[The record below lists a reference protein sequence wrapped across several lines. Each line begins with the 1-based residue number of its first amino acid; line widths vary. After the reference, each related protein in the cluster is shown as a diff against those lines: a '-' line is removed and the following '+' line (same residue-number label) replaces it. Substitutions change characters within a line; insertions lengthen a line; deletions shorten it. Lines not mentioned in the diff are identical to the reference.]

1 MSRIAFVFPGQG
13 AQYVGMGVDLAAAY
27 PEARALLE
35 EADRRLGYAL
45 SKLMAEGPEEQLKQ
59 TEHTQP
65 AIVAHSLAAWTVL
78 TSEGV
83 HPEMVA
89 GHSVGEYAALAA
101 SGAVK
106 AAEAIE
112 LVRVRGQ
119 LMQAAGPGTMAAVL
133 GIDLEGAEKLCAAVA
148 SEGVVEVA
156 NLNCPGQVVISG
168 SPEGVAAAGKR
179 AAEFGGR
186 RVMPLAVSGAF
197 HSSLMQPAAARLAE
211 ALDAQAFAEPTVAL
225 VANVSASP
233 IRSGSALRDV
243 LKQQIV
249 SRVRWED
256 SIRAMIAA
264 GIDTFVEIGPGT
276 ALCGMIKKIDKDV
289 RTANVADVASL
300 EQTLELIKGV
310 TSWKPS

>member
-13 AQYVGMGVDLAAAY
+13 AQFVGMGVDLAAAF
-27 PEARALLE
+27 PSARAVLQ
-35 EADRRLGYAL
+35 EADRRLGYEL

-78 TSEGV
+78 TEKGIR
-83 HPEMVA
+83 PEMVA

-101 SGAVK
+101 SGAVTP
-106 AAEAIE
+106 AEAIS
-112 LVRVRGQ
+112 LVRRRGQ
-119 LMQAAGPGTMAAVL
+119 LMQAAGQELPGTMAAVL
-133 GIDLEGAEKLCAAVA
+133 GIELEGAEKLCEACQA
-148 SEGVVEVA
+148 EGVVEVA

-197 HSSLMQPAAARLAE
+197 HSSLMQPAAGRLAVE
-211 ALDAQAFAEPTVAL
+211 LDAAGVVEARVPL
-225 VANVSASP
+225 VANVSA
-233 IRSGSALRDV
+233 RALTNAEALRTA
-243 LKQQIV
+243 LKEQIV

-256 SIRAMIAA
+256 SIRAMRAA
-264 GIDTFVEIGPGT
+264 GIDTFIEIGPGT
-276 ALCGMIKKIDKDV
+276 ALCGMIKKIDKDA
-289 RTANVADVASL
+289 RTANVGDVASL
-300 EQTLELIKGV
+300 EKTLELLRLAVG
-310 TSWKPS
+310 S

>member
-13 AQYVGMGVDLAAAY
+13 AQYVGMGVDLAAAF
-27 PEARALLE
+27 PPARAVLE

-45 SKLMAEGPEEQLKQ
+45 SKLLAEGPEEQLKQ

-78 TSEGV
+78 TDRGIQ
-83 HPEMVA
+83 PKMVA

-101 SGAVK
+101 SGAVSP
-106 AAEAIE
+106 AEAIE
-112 LVRVRGQ
+112 LVRKRGQ
-119 LMQAAGPGTMAAVL
+119 HMQAAGQELPGTMAAVL
-133 GIDLEGAEKLCAAVA
+133 GIELEGAEKLCEACK

-186 RVMPLAVSGAF
+186 RVLPLAVSGAF
-197 HSSLMQPAAARLAE
+197 HSSLMKPAAGRLAQD
-211 ALDAQAFAEPTVAL
+211 LDQQGFMDARVPL
-225 VANVSASP
+225 VANVSAAA
-233 IRSGSALRDV
+233 IVSGSELREAL
-243 LKQQIV
+243 KAQIV
-249 SRVRWED
+249 SRVRWEE
-256 SIRAMIAA
+256 SIRTMLTA
-264 GIDTFVEIGPGT
+264 GIDTFIEIGPGT
-276 ALCGMIKKIDKDV
+276 ALCGMIKKISKEA

-300 EQTLELIKGV
+300 EKTLEFLQTPV
-310 TSWKPS
+310 